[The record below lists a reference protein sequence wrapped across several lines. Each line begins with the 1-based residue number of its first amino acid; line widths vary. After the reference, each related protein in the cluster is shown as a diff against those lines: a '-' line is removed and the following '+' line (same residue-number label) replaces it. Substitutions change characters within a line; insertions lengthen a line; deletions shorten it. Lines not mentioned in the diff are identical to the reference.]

1 MEPEGDAFGQ
11 DAMIPA
17 ESTESSGPLS
27 GLTVLD
33 LTHALAG
40 PFASFLLAG
49 LGARVI
55 KIENPCAPDPCRQN
69 PPYLGSEGV
78 SLGRK
83 SENDVSVS
91 ALNRLRGKYGVTL
104 NLKKPRGREVFADL
118 VRNADIVVENFSAG
132 TLDRLRIGYEFARS
146 INPRVIYCSISGFG
160 ATKTNGTGTGKAMD
174 SIIQALSGL
183 MMTSG
188 APGDPPV
195 RVGVPMADLLA
206 PVFGVIGILAAL
218 RQREI
223 KGTGQQVDVS
233 MLGVLTSLVAAEPFD
248 LLEAC
253 GLPQRTGLMV
263 PRLTPFGIY
272 ESADGHVAIC
282 APSEQFA
289 RGVFAAI
296 GHPEFETDPR
306 FATRDAR
313 VAHVDELNA
322 HIEGFTRTVPTA
334 ALVPLLENHGVPAA
348 EVRSPAAAVRDPR
361 VLARGET
368 VMLEHPQ
375 FGNVAD
381 VVGMGVPITFSDGQ
395 AASLRPAPSVG
406 QDNALVYGDWLGY
419 GSAGVDELR
428 TGGII

>member
-1 MEPEGDAFGQ
+1 M
-11 DAMIPA
+11 M
-17 ESTESSGPLS
+17 STDTASGPLS

-69 PPYLGSEGV
+69 PPYLGPDGV
-78 SLGRK
+78 SLGRR
-83 SENDVSVS
+83 SEDDISVS

-104 NLKKPRGREVFADL
+104 NLKKPGGREVFTDL
-118 VRNADIVVENFSAG
+118 VRHADIVVENFSAG
-132 TLDRLRIGYEFARS
+132 TLDRLGIGYPYARS

-160 ATKTNGTGTGKAMD
+160 ATKTTGSAGTGKAMD

-195 RVGVPMADLLA
+195 RVGVPVADLLT

-223 KGTGQQVDVS
+223 SGAGQQVDVS

-253 GLPQRTGLMV
+253 GMPQRTGLMV

-272 ESADGHVAIC
+272 ESADSYVAIC

-296 GHPEFETDPR
+296 GRPEFETDPR

-313 VAHVDELNA
+313 VVHVNELNA
-322 HIEGFTRTVPTA
+322 HIEAFTRTLPTA
-334 ALVPLLENHGVPAA
+334 VLVPLLEQHGVPAA
-348 EVRSPAAAVRDPR
+348 AVRSPADAVRDPR
-361 VLARGET
+361 VQARGET
-368 VMLEHPQ
+368 VQLEHPQ
-375 FGNVAD
+375 FGRVAD
-381 VVGMGVPITFSDGQ
+381 VVGMGIPITFSETP
-395 AASLRPAPSVG
+395 ATCLRPAPAVG
-406 QDNALVYGDWLGY
+406 QDNALVYGEWLGY
-419 GSAGVDELR
+419 GPARVEQLR
-428 TGGII
+428 ADGII

>member
-1 MEPEGDAFGQ
+1 M
-11 DAMIPA
+11 
-17 ESTESSGPLS
+17 STERATAPAGPLA

-55 KIENPCAPDPCRQN
+55 KIENPAAPDPCRQN
-69 PPYLGSEGV
+69 PPYLGAEGV
-78 SLGRK
+78 SLRRR
-83 SENDVSVS
+83 NDDDVSVS

-104 NLKKPRGREVFADL
+104 NLKQPQARDVFAKL
-118 VRNADIVVENFSAG
+118 LRNADFVVENFSAG
-132 TLDRLRIGYEFARS
+132 TLDRLGIGYAFCRAV
-146 INPRVIYCSISGFG
+146 NPRVIYCSISGFG
-160 ATKTNGTGTGKAMD
+160 SSSPDGTGKAMD
-174 SIIQALSGL
+174 SMIQALSGL

-188 APGDPPV
+188 SPEDPPV
-195 RVGVPMADLLA
+195 RVGVPVADLLA

-223 KGTGQQVDVS
+223 TGVGQQVDVS
-233 MLGVLTSLVAAEPFD
+233 MLGALTSLVAAEPFD

-253 GLPQRTGLMV
+253 GLPPRTGRMV

-272 ESADGHVAIC
+272 ESADSHVAIC

-289 RGVFAAI
+289 RGVFTAI
-296 GHPEFETDPR
+296 GRPEFGSDPR

-322 HIEGFTRTVPTA
+322 HIEAFTRTRTVSE
-334 ALVPLLENHGVPAA
+334 LVPLLESLGVPAA
-348 EVRSPAAAVRDPR
+348 EVRTPAEAVRDPR

-368 VMLEHPQ
+368 VPLDHPQ
-375 FGNVAD
+375 FGHVAD
-381 VVGMGVPITFSDGQ
+381 VIGMGVPITFS
-395 AASLRPAPSVG
+395 AAPAVALRPAPSVG

-419 GSAGVDELR
+419 GASGVAKLHAD
-428 TGGII
+428 GII

>member
-1 MEPEGDAFGQ
+1 M
-11 DAMIPA
+11 
-17 ESTESSGPLS
+17 STESISFGQSSALA

-55 KIENPCAPDPCRQN
+55 KIENPGAPDPCRQN
-69 PPYLGSEGV
+69 PPYLGAEGV
-78 SLGRK
+78 SLCRR
-83 SENDVSVS
+83 SEGDVSVS

-104 NLKKPRGREVFADL
+104 NLKEQRGREVFSDL
-118 VRNADIVVENFSAG
+118 LRQADIVVENFSAG
-132 TLDRLRIGYEFARS
+132 TLDRLGIGYSVARA

-160 ATKTNGTGTGKAMD
+160 ATKANGSGKAMD

-188 APGDPPV
+188 VPADPPV
-195 RVGVPMADLLA
+195 RVGVPVADLLA
-206 PVFGVIGILAAL
+206 PVFGVVGILAAL

-223 KGTGQQVDVS
+223 TGAGQLVDVS

-253 GLPQRTGLMV
+253 GLPQRTGRMV

-272 ESADGHVAIC
+272 QSADSHVAIC

-322 HIEGFTRTVPTA
+322 RIEAFTRTIPA
-334 ALVPLLENHGVPAA
+334 AELVTLLERHGVPAA
-348 EVRSPAAAVRDPR
+348 EVRSPAEAVRDPR
-361 VLARGET
+361 VRARGET
-368 VMLEHPQ
+368 VQLDHPQ
-375 FGNVAD
+375 FGRVAD
-381 VVGMGVPITFSDGQ
+381 VIGMGVPITFSH
-395 AASLRPAPSVG
+395 ATVPSMRPAPSVG
-406 QDNALVYGDWLGY
+406 QDNALVYGEWLGY
-419 GSAGVDELR
+419 GQAAVEKLRADGV
-428 TGGII
+428 I

>member
-1 MEPEGDAFGQ
+1 
-11 DAMIPA
+11 MIPT
-17 ESTESSGPLS
+17 ESSESSGPLA

-69 PPYLGSEGV
+69 PPYLGADGV

-83 SENDVSVS
+83 SEDDVSVS

-104 NLKKPRGREVFADL
+104 NLKKPRGREVFTDL
-118 VRNADIVVENFSAG
+118 VRHADIVVENFSAG
-132 TLDRLRIGYEFARS
+132 TLDRLGIGYAFARS

-160 ATKTNGTGTGKAMD
+160 ATKTTGSTGTGKAMD

-206 PVFGVIGILAAL
+206 PAFGVIGILAAL

-223 KGTGQQVDVS
+223 SGAGQHVDVS

-296 GHPEFETDPR
+296 GHPEFESDPR

-322 HIEGFTRTVPTA
+322 HIEAFTRTVPSTD
-334 ALVPLLENHGVPAA
+334 LVPLLEQHGVPAA
-348 EVRSPAAAVRDPR
+348 KVRSPADAVRDPR

-368 VMLEHPQ
+368 VPLEHPQ
-375 FGNVAD
+375 FGRVAA
-381 VVGMGVPITFSDGQ
+381 VVGMGVPITFSD
-395 AASLRPAPSVG
+395 APSSHLRPAPSVG
-406 QDNALVYGDWLGY
+406 QDNALVFGEWLGY
-419 GSAGVDELR
+419 GSAGVEQLR